1 MYIYNWHCQGRTLL
15 VLYIKETFF
24 NCPRSLFFLS
34 LGYVSY
40 PLSLSLSIS
49 LCMFWLFCCCLS
61 ILFCYDSVRV
71 QKMANHRLVFLL
83 WLFRSLR
90 RLGAFADESNFL
102 ELPRMLSSE

>member
-1 MYIYNWHCQGRTLL
+1 MYTIGIAKVALCS
-15 VLYIKETFF
+15 YIKETFF

-34 LGYVSY
+34 LGYVST
-40 PLSLSLSIS
+40 PLSLSIS
-49 LCMFWLFCCCLS
+49 LCMFWLVCCCLS
-61 ILFCYDSVRV
+61 ISFCYDSVRV

-83 WLFRSLR
+83 CLFRSLR